1 MDSVDMSLRNSG
13 RWWAPWWLREWR
25 IRLQSGRP
33 GFNPGLGRSPGGGH
47 GILLPGE
54 SPWTEDLAGYS
65 PRVQREANT
74 TEQLSSK
81 HRRWGRTG
89 KPGVL
94 QPTGSQR
101 AGHDWA
107 TEQEGEEHRSDHLR
121 ITGLWPLNRMFRVK
135 YTHPLEKEMA
145 THSSILS
152 WKIPW
157 TEESGRL
164 ESTGSQKVRHDWVT
178 KTPNTHTVKAKGK
191 LLLSSGLLRGDLA
204 V

>member
-94 QPTGSQR
+94 QPTGSQTV
-101 AGHDWA
+101 G
-107 TEQEGEEHRSDHLR
+107 
-121 ITGLWPLNRMFRVK
+121 
-135 YTHPLEKEMA
+135 
-145 THSSILS
+145 
-152 WKIPW
+152 
-157 TEESGRL
+157 
-164 ESTGSQKVRHDWVT
+164 HDWVT
-178 KTPNTHTVKAKGK
+178 EQQWQKRSLYSLQACMTPEAKANF
-191 LLLSSGLLRGDLA
+191 LLLLPRTRLEMATDSSA
-204 V
+204 TS